1 MNDPSVTF
9 EDDLLPPLAEL
20 VSGFTEAFDASPDE
34 SAAVVTRAT
43 LAFPIEIDLL
53 SAGEELALRASSPT
67 QRTETTFLPVLH
79 HLTFTF
85 ALESEDG
92 DGDR

>member
-1 MNDPSVTF
+1 MNDPTVTF

-20 VSGFTEAFDASPDE
+20 VSSFTGAFDASHDE
-34 SAAVVTRAT
+34 TAAVVTRAT
-43 LAFPIEIDLL
+43 FTLPIEIDLL
-53 SAGEELALRASSPT
+53 SAGELALRASSPT
-67 QRTETTFLPVLH
+67 QRTETTVLPVLH
-79 HLTFTF
+79 HLTFTL